1 MKKIK
6 IRKIIIIFLIF
17 LISFSTL
24 FNTVNVW
31 AQEVMTTD
39 AKGTAATGDSMIQN
53 MKDWAVDV
61 YETAEKWAKDSAGAI
76 AWKAALGNF
85 LNRFAYDSATYLAT
99 GDKGQAPMFQTDNFG
114 DFLTNA
120 VDLAAGDFLEAFGK
134 GYNFDVCELDPK
146 IKFKVGLGI
155 YRSSRPNDP
164 DCTFTEMKE
173 NWEETLNDPNFLN
186 RFQTMFDPRQ
196 NDLGTALSLQ
206 SKMVDKVADER
217 ERAAN
222 EWMKDTFKPV
232 TDPISKFIKTPAE
245 VVGLRAKKVIDEST
259 GKEKVFT
266 GDILAD
272 SFDIFVNTL
281 IGKLMTK
288 LFKDGLV
295 DNFPD
300 NSYQGDWGGFT
311 GYESN
316 PYSEGARGAETR
328 FATLNEPV
336 FDVRGD
342 YEILGE
348 LTSCPDPQ
356 KAGPTH
362 CVITDKFR
370 EAIAEKVSVGDAIEK
385 GYLNSEWT
393 FGFNSDGIE
402 PVYNGGYPHRSMLI
416 LRKFRIIPVGWEL
429 AAEYIKDNLGNIDGT
444 KDLGDMVAC
453 FSSGDEYDGY
463 FANWCKGL
471 VDPTWA
477 LKAPLNYCKKEGP
490 GPEIIAEKIMGKD
503 KDSSLEIVRN
513 DNYCADEQSCI
524 KEKDDGSCEFYGYC
538 TKERRKWDFNGES
551 CDSEFSTCQTFKKQ
565 DGQSVSYLKNTLNYE
580 GCDADN
586 AGCKEYCQDYN
597 FLNNEYDCNAFNG
610 DKIYLDGDAEECD
623 ESMEG
628 CDEFIRV
635 KKGLGTNL
643 INNSSFESDDGEWTR
658 AEDGYDG
665 RWSAAIGADNLTN
678 KQFPI
683 PDDINGLDFSEMPIA
698 FSLYMK
704 NCGID
709 VKIEAGI
716 GMEGG
721 ALEMSEKTIDTFS
734 NWQRFEVSHIPSINV
749 PCDQIFVSIENQG
762 VNCLI
767 DAVQLEF
774 NERATKYKDYQ
785 ESNVVY
791 QKLAPGYLNCSG
803 SESVMSFM
811 QITNWIF
818 QESIDPVLG
827 LCGNPPG
834 SGPEG
839 TRVDNPSGAY
849 LVANGGD
856 WELGLGPNTWGF
868 GEDAPNLD
876 GLSNNDYDGMLI
888 SDPINVPDSATAL
901 HLWRNVKMRSFDLH
915 VGPPDISD
923 AYYLEIRDVTG
934 NSVLA
939 VIESWEPSGLS
950 VDNLT
955 DYDAGAINYDIS
967 AFAGQTITISM
978 QLTGHSVA
986 DNCQDGPAD
995 DALAQISDVYIVH
1008 ESAAGIGSPECDNF
1022 IRLCNADEVGCDMY
1036 TAVKDKM
1043 SIAGKAAAD
1052 DYCPD
1057 ECVGYNEYFQTQ
1069 TAFDSLKPQYFVPV
1083 SAEKCGASAV
1093 GCDEFTNLDELGLG
1107 AEAREYY
1114 SELRQCRKPDESCAE
1129 FYTWEGSSETGYQ
1142 LRVYN
1147 LEKDGIASDY
1157 GPQTT
1162 RDDASECSKEIYN
1175 KQATD
1180 PDYNSDC
1187 REFYNKNGE
1196 ITYHLYTRTISC
1208 SDNCHPYRRTEN
1220 NIIEN
1225 EAEAVSLCEEEC
1237 NGDFDCES
1245 GCAAIDCENQSNA
1258 KVCVFDSGEA
1268 IFCKNGGLW
1277 NSQHGR
1283 CLYSAVPGEGKK
1295 CSASQAGCREYSGSS
1310 GNNMRFVLNDDI
1322 ESGTNENWQGDL
1334 PIALNPSSEALMV
1347 GGHSLHVS
1355 GADNKIFKTL
1365 GSALELDKSY
1375 YISFIAKS
1383 AGAGA
1388 FTGIGFGVD
1397 NADIEFELGDASNYE
1412 LSAEWK
1418 FYNFN
1423 LTSLNNA
1430 ALDYIISDE
1439 EKIIIQADSEFYID
1453 NIRLIE
1459 IIDRYYLIKNS
1470 WNIDACMYDV
1480 SDIIQDRYYNL
1491 GCEAYRN
1498 TQGEI
1503 HNLRQFSKLC
1513 HESAVGC
1520 ELMINTYNYSEFD
1533 GADLPLA
1540 PTDVSPTISISRDKF
1555 VFAVYDRDKQCYSAD
1570 KGCERLGEPYTYENQ
1585 VKYSDVFLKNNPD
1598 KYETILCGSDAVQ
1611 CEIWLAGDGTEY
1623 FKDPG
1628 NQVCEYIQ
1636 PYGDV
1641 SSIGWYKKQIKKCDA
1656 DSSGEINDPDIGPI
1670 ENEICHESSDC
1681 SGDGNICD
1689 SNDDC
1694 VKNMDCVDGKC
1705 YNSCVLDKV
1714 DHKCLTEFKTIGY
1727 GGQELQVYQPSG
1739 GWIGICPASESGC
1752 SELIDPVS
1760 KFSNNLIFNN
1770 DFSQDDDSNGIPD
1783 GWVVNVQDI
1792 NINSYTLYRLA
1803 GSNNAGNITIDCP
1816 NDIYRLDENNNLLNI
1831 GNSFALQLS
1840 LTEVKS
1846 ALIYSDS
1853 NTDCAIEVDTASGD
1867 VELKKAIIDYQINYD
1882 LDRSS
1887 CNGVVDFEEGCV
1899 LLNERSVKGADF
1911 AGLEFNAN
1919 LTIEDGD
1926 GASPEAGDLENRNA
1940 NQLIK
1945 VQPDRVCAE
1954 WLACRSSM
1962 EDLLT
1967 GEHKCYN
1974 VGNCVKMNSSGQC
1987 QSFVNYSGIHSFDI
2001 NKDQDTSG
2009 YAIMDQYY
2017 LGDIQEVGAEANV
2030 GNGSFEMYDSDN
2042 YPLDWYLDG
2051 TIWDPDYAYIINNP
2065 YEAEISG
2072 VIYPMEGRSLLKLG
2086 AGQRLVSNS
2095 TQVEVGQDYYISYMV
2110 NTYHLGSTNND
2121 AKAQVVLTGGANEVF
2136 ESDESVY
2143 GWTTKTEKFT
2153 PTGSFM
2159 EISLQANSVS
2169 DAILRGSI
2177 YFDDIRIVPVIETPD
2192 FTPKTCRLYPTQ
2204 ESFTCNSYD
2213 MIKGIDK
2220 GLEGYCME
2228 YDRYP
2233 GNRDA
2238 CLMWYPVDRIKSSS
2252 IVERGVGYEGKF
2264 PVYYCADMDADFDF
2278 VESRTSKV
2286 IYDKDDYCCDTG
2298 FFSAI
2303 ADWFYAGIPSLIVG
2317 GELKFWYSEMVSFIT
2332 DSCSGKSYTWYDDG
2346 SGESFCGSAN
2356 YAIRFDIYSDGDC
2369 GTFDDGTEYNL
2380 RFTCVP
2386 KNDAAHPAIFGS
2398 WYEYDGDLVLNEKNP
2413 NSPVR
2418 IYNYTTSEL
2427 MQPEDYR
2434 LQCDKFYQV
2443 VSDTADNKAWTGRV
2457 RTGSSY
2463 VVSELGGYV
2472 YGDEDPPFGSAII
2485 PAEVKSP
2492 EDWDG
2497 IVSTDEYDRLFFREN
2512 LSESVISGLPYGCHG
2527 PSCGVIGRCSNHE
2540 EIICAHPYPGGAWDY
2555 GDESS
2560 DEHYLDLQ
2568 CPPGETCDLISNLG
2582 SVSPNDTKD
2591 IISSLFT
2598 ESYRTVIW
2606 DWGTNRYDID
2616 NIIDN
2621 ILPPNNCLPAA
2632 IVDRYAAVNGP
2643 TCKILPIID
2652 NVILED
2658 GSNNIIWG
2666 GVAPTFTV
2674 LNSGYYTL
2682 KFTSGID
2689 EEQLPLSR
2697 IDIDWADG
2705 VVDSPAAYGELNDK
2719 PNVEEPH
2726 EFKHYYTIGTYDGI
2740 DVTLTDN
2747 WGTSAS
2753 N

>member
-1 MKKIK
+1 MKEYKIK
-6 IRKIIIIFLIF
+6 KAIIVLLIF

-24 FNTVNVW
+24 FNAINVW
-31 AQEVMTTD
+31 AAEVMTTD
-39 AKGTAATGDSMIQN
+39 AKGTAATEEGIIQN
-53 MKDWAVDV
+53 MKDWAVSFWNWTSTKEGD
-61 YETAEKWAKDSAGAI
+61 AAAAI
-76 AWKAALGNF
+76 AFKSALGTF
-85 LNRFAYDSATYLAT
+85 LDRLAYDAATYLAT

-120 VDLAAGDFLEAFGK
+120 ADVAAGDFMEEFGK
-134 GYNFDVCELDPK
+134 EYNFDLCELNPA
-146 IKFKVGLGI
+146 IKLKVGLGL
-155 YRSSRPNDP
+155 YRSRRPGEP
-164 DCTFTEMKE
+164 DCTFTEMKD

-186 RFQTMFDPRQ
+186 RFQAMYDPRQ

-206 SKMVDKVADER
+206 SKIVDKVADEKK
-217 ERAAN
+217 EKTN
-222 EWMKDTFKPV
+222 VWMKNTFKPV
-232 TDPISKFIKTPAE
+232 TEKISGYITTPSELVHDYAE
-245 VVGLRAKKVIDEST
+245 ETLDTATDGENVYTGNVI
-259 GKEKVFT
+259 
-266 GDILAD
+266 AD
-272 SFDIFVNTL
+272 SIDMFINTL
-281 IGKLMTK
+281 IGKLAK
-288 LFKDGLV
+288 KWFKDGLV
-295 DNFPD
+295 LKFPE

-311 GYESN
+311 GFSDYESS
-316 PYSEGARGAETR
+316 PYSEGAKGAEAR
-328 FATLNEPV
+328 FAVLNEPV

-342 YEILGE
+342 YEILAE
-348 LTSCPDPQ
+348 LTACPDPQ
-356 KAGPTH
+356 KAGPTN

-370 EAIAEKVSVGDAIEK
+370 EAIAEKNSVSDAIEK
-385 GYLNSEWT
+385 GYLNPDWT
-393 FGFNSDGIE
+393 FGFDSDGLE
-402 PVYNGGYPHRSMLI
+402 PEHNGGFPYRSMLI

-429 AAEYIKDNLGNIDGT
+429 AAEYIKDNLGNIEGT

-453 FSSGDEYDGY
+453 FSAGDEHDGY

-471 VDPTWA
+471 VDPTWV

-490 GPEIIAEKIMGKD
+490 GPEIITEKIMGE
-503 KDSSLEIVRN
+503 DSDSVLAIVRN

-524 KEKDDGSCEFYGYC
+524 KENDDGSCELYGYC
-538 TKERRKWDFNGES
+538 SKERRKWDFNGES
-551 CDSEFSTCQTFKKQ
+551 CDSEFNTCQTFKKQ
-565 DGQSVSYLKNTLNYE
+565 DGQSASYLENTLNYE
-580 GCDADN
+580 GCNADN
-586 AGCKEYCQDYN
+586 AGCKAYCQDYD
-597 FLNNEYDCNAFNG
+597 FLNNEYDCNMFNG
-610 DKIYLDGDAEECD
+610 NKMYLDGDVEECD
-623 ESMEG
+623 EDAEG
-628 CDEFIRV
+628 CHEFIRV
-635 KKGLGTNL
+635 KQGLGTNL
-643 INNSSFESDDGEWTR
+643 INNSSFESDDGAWVR
-658 AEDGYDG
+658 VEDGYDG
-665 RWSAAIGADNLTN
+665 RWSAALGAVDLTN
-678 KQFPI
+678 TQFPI
-683 PDDINGLDFSEMPIA
+683 PNDVNGLDFSEMPIT

-704 NCGID
+704 NCGTD

-716 GMEGG
+716 GMEDGV
-721 ALEMSEKTIDTFS
+721 LEMSEKIINTS
-734 NWQRFEVSHIPSINV
+734 NNWQRFEVAHKPLINV
-749 PCDQIFVSIENQG
+749 PCDQIFVSIENQEAG
-762 VNCLI
+762 CLI

-774 NERATKYKDYQ
+774 NERATRYKDYQ

-791 QKLAPGYLNCSG
+791 QKLAPDYLNCSE
-803 SESVMSFM
+803 SESVTSFM
-811 QITNWIF
+811 QIANWIF

-827 LCGNPPG
+827 HCGSPPG

-888 SDPINVPDSATAL
+888 SDPINVPNSATAL

-915 VGPPDISD
+915 PGLPDIPD
-923 AYYLEIRDVTG
+923 AYYLEIRDATG

-939 VIESWEPSGLS
+939 TIESWEPSVWS
-950 VDNLT
+950 VNNLT

-978 QLTGHSVA
+978 QLVGHQSVN
-986 DNCQDGPAD
+986 DCLDGSGD
-995 DALAQISDVYIVH
+995 DALAQISDVYIVY
-1008 ESAAGIGSPECDNF
+1008 ESVAGIDSPKCDNF
-1022 IRLCNADEVGCDMY
+1022 SRWCNADEVGCDMY

-1043 SIAGKAAAD
+1043 SIAGKATAD

-1069 TAFDSLKPQYFVPV
+1069 TAFDSLQPQYFVPA
-1083 SAEKCGASAV
+1083 SAEKCGASSV

-1162 RDDASECSKEIYN
+1162 RNDASECSKEIYN
-1175 KQATD
+1175 KPATD

-1225 EAEAVSLCEEEC
+1225 EATAVFWCNEEC

-1245 GCAAIDCENQSNA
+1245 KCVAADCENQSNT

-1268 IFCKNGGLW
+1268 VFCKNGGLW
-1277 NSQHGR
+1277 NSQHER
-1283 CLYSAVPGEGKK
+1283 CLYDAVPGEGKK
-1295 CSASQAGCREYSGSS
+1295 CSAKQAGCREYSGSS
-1310 GNNMRFVLNDDI
+1310 GNNMRFILNDDI

-1334 PIALNPSSEALMV
+1334 PVALNPSSEALMV
-1347 GGHSLHVS
+1347 GGHSLYVS
-1355 GADNKIFKTL
+1355 GADNEIFKIL
-1365 GSALELDKSY
+1365 GSILELDKSY

-1383 AGAGA
+1383 ADAGA

-1397 NADIEFELGDASNYE
+1397 NVDIEFELGEANNYE
-1412 LSAEWK
+1412 LDSEWK

-1423 LTSLNNA
+1423 LTSLNNDT
-1430 ALDYIISDE
+1430 LDYIISNE
-1439 EKIIIQADSEFYID
+1439 EKIIIQADSKFYID
-1453 NIRLIE
+1453 NIRLVE

-1470 WNIDACMYDV
+1470 WDIDACMYDV

-1491 GCEAYRN
+1491 GCESYLN
-1498 TQGEI
+1498 TQSEI

-1520 ELMINTYNYSEFD
+1520 ELMIDTYNYSEF
-1533 GADLPLA
+1533 GSADLPLA
-1540 PTDVSPTISISRDKF
+1540 PTDVSPTINIPKDKF
-1555 VFAVYDRDKQCYSAD
+1555 IFAVYDKDKQCYSAD

-1585 VKYSDVFLKNNPD
+1585 VKYSDIFLKNNPD

-1628 NQVCEYIQ
+1628 DQVCEYIQ

-1641 SSIGWYKKQIKKCDA
+1641 NSIGWYKKQIKKCDI
-1656 DSSGEINDPDIGPI
+1656 DNSGEINDPDIGPI

-1681 SGDGNICD
+1681 ASDGNVCD

-1694 VKNMDCVDGKC
+1694 AENMECEDNKC
-1705 YNSCVLDKV
+1705 YNSCVLDKFNY
-1714 DHKCLTEFKTIGY
+1714 KCLTEFKTIGY
-1727 GGQELQVYQPSG
+1727 GGQEIQVYQPSA
-1739 GWIGICPASESGC
+1739 GWTGVCPASESGC

-1760 KFSNNLIFNN
+1760 KFSTNLIFNN
-1770 DFSQDDDSNGIPD
+1770 DFLQDDDSNGVPD
-1783 GWVVNVQDI
+1783 GWVANVQDI
-1792 NINSYTLYRLA
+1792 NMGSYTLYRLA

-1853 NTDCAIEVDTASGD
+1853 NTDCAIEVDAASGD

-1882 LDRSS
+1882 LDMSS
-1887 CNGVVDFEEGCV
+1887 CNGVVDFEKGCV
-1899 LLNERSVKGADF
+1899 LLNERAITGTGFV
-1911 AGLEFNAN
+1911 GLKFDAN
-1919 LTIEDGD
+1919 LTINDGNGTSPAV
-1926 GASPEAGDLENRNA
+1926 GAATNRNA

-1962 EDLLT
+1962 EDLMT

-1987 QSFVNYSGIHSFDI
+1987 QSFVNYSGIHSFNI
-2001 NKDQDTSG
+2001 NNDQDTSG
-2009 YAIMDQYY
+2009 YVIMDQYH
-2017 LGDIQEVGAEANV
+2017 LGNMQEVGAEANV

-2051 TIWDPDYAYIINNP
+2051 TIWDPDYAYVINNP

-2072 VIYPMEGRSLLKLG
+2072 IVYPMEGRSLLKLG

-2110 NTYHLGSTNND
+2110 NTYHLSSTNND
-2121 AKAQVVLTGGANEVF
+2121 AKAQVVLTGGANEIF

-2143 GWTTKTEKFT
+2143 GWTAMTKSFK
-2153 PTGSFM
+2153 PTSGFM
-2159 EISLQANSVS
+2159 EISLQAESVS
-2169 DAILRGSI
+2169 GADLKGSI
-2177 YFDDIRIVPVIETPD
+2177 YFDNIRITPVIETPD
-2192 FTPKTCRLYPTQ
+2192 FIPKTCRLYPTQ

-2220 GLEGYCME
+2220 GMEGYCME

-2252 IVERGVGYEGKF
+2252 IIERGVGYEGKF
-2264 PVYYCADMDADFDF
+2264 PVYYCADMDANFDF
-2278 VESRTSKV
+2278 VEKRTSK
-2286 IYDKDDYCCDTG
+2286 IIFDKDDYCCDLD
-2298 FFSAI
+2298 F
-2303 ADWFYAGIPSLIVG
+2303 WAGIVDWTGIGSLVTE
-2317 GELKFWYSEMVSFIT
+2317 GEWRSGLDIALSGAGCGSHYSEYYDGCLDADYKLAVMV
-2332 DSCSGKSYTWYDDG
+2332 YEDG
-2346 SGESFCGSAN
+2346 ECGGGW
-2356 YAIRFDIYSDGDC
+2356 DL
-2369 GTFDDGTEYNL
+2369 GTEYNI
-2380 RFTCVP
+2380 RYTCVP
-2386 KNDAAHPAIFGS
+2386 KNDVAYPAIFGS
-2398 WYEYDGDLVLNEKNP
+2398 WYVYDGDLVHNEP
-2413 NSPVR
+2413 DSDPPVM

-2427 MQPEDYR
+2427 MYPENYR

-2443 VSDTADNKAWTGRV
+2443 VSDTADDKAWTGRV
-2457 RTGSSY
+2457 RTGSDYALSG
-2463 VVSELGGYV
+2463 LGGYV

-2527 PSCGVIGRCSNHE
+2527 PSCKDIGRCSNHE
-2540 EIICAHPYPGGAWDY
+2540 EIVCAHPYPGGAWDY
-2555 GDESS
+2555 GDENS

-2568 CPPGETCDLISNLG
+2568 CPAGETCDLINNLDNVD
-2582 SVSPNDTKD
+2582 SNDTKD
-2591 IISSLFT
+2591 IISSLFV

-2606 DWGTNRYDID
+2606 DWGANRYDID

-2621 ILPPNNCLPAA
+2621 ILPPADCLPAD
-2632 IVDRYAAVNGP
+2632 IIDRYAAVNGP

-2652 NVILED
+2652 NVTLED
-2658 GSNNIIWG
+2658 GSDNVVWG
-2666 GVAPTFTV
+2666 GVAPTFTII
-2674 LNSGYYTL
+2674 NSGYYTL
-2682 KFTSGID
+2682 KFTSVID

-2705 VVDSPAAYGELNDK
+2705 VVDSPAAYGELNDR
-2719 PNVEEPH
+2719 PNIEEPH
-2726 EFKHYYTIGTYDGI
+2726 EFIHYYTIGTYDKIG
-2740 DVTLTDN
+2740 VALTDN
-2747 WGTSAS
+2747 WGASAS